1 METEQRNEKFRIL
14 MAFGIVGPVVALS
27 LTLVDVILSPW
38 FNWSTSAL
46 SDLGVHQDSFLF
58 NIGLIFEAAANLL
71 FVIGLKK
78 LKLTGT
84 GTALALGVAGV
95 SLGFVGIFNENHHP
109 FHLIFALIYFI
120 VFPLSIIAFSAGKRN
135 SRGYARAVGY
145 FTAVIGLIFIIV
157 GIIQDFGVVST
168 PLGLGFYELVEAI
181 MLSVW
186 MIYTGGF
193 YLAVNRSELN
203 ESGAAHQKY

>member
-1 METEQRNEKFRIL
+1 METEQRKDKFRIL
-14 MAFGIVGPVVALS
+14 MVFGIIGPIVALS
-27 LTLVDVILSPW
+27 LTMVDVIMSPW
-38 FNWSTSAL
+38 FSWSTSAL

-58 NIGLIFEAAANLL
+58 NMGLIFEAAANLL
-71 FVIGLKK
+71 FVIGLNK

-84 GTALALGVAGV
+84 GTAVALGVAGV

-120 VFPLSIIAFSAGKRN
+120 VFPLAKIAFSAGKRN
-135 SRGYARAVGY
+135 TRGDARAVGY
-145 FTAVIGLIFIIV
+145 ITAVVGLIFIII
-157 GIIQDFGVVST
+157 GIVQDFGVVTT

-193 YLAVNRSELN
+193 YLAANRSE
-203 ESGAAHQKY
+203 